1 MEFNSIIAKTFEKEG
16 LGKIRV
22 ALLDDKP
29 IFNLYDVCF
38 SLGYTKTDGKKLYL
52 RKEKIENICESLEI
66 KGLSLGDRDKI
77 AITKDI
83 DFENTWIEEHH
94 FYNLCLESHA
104 KNAKPFRDWV
114 TREVL
119 PSIRKT
125 GGYDMN
131 SENSFNGK
139 LESLKLE
146 QQGLKFVIELFKPS
160 KASTVKM
167 IRKFNE
173 SQGLTTSYL
182 PTSVDEEEGRS
193 LTNLL
198 QKFEINISTV
208 KFNKLLIEKGYV
220 TEENRPSTNN
230 KGFKKYKKLTDLGL
244 RYGKNKTS
252 TYGSEQETVPL
263 YFESKFQE
271 LINEVLN

>member
-1 MEFNSIIAKTFEKEG
+1 MENSITICDKKILFKEYEGQRVVTVWDIARLHNKDVKGIRNNFDRNINFFIENEDYFLVPKESEFARI
-16 LGKIRV
+16 LSTSKEV
-22 ALLDDKP
+22 AFQAINASKNIPVFTESGYLMMTKP
-29 IFNLYDVCF
+29 MQDELSWQVQRQLVKGYFKLQEIKEHF
-38 SLGYTKTDGKKLYL
+38 SNINTSEDS
-52 RKEKIENICESLEI
+52 KIE
-66 KGLSLGDRDKI
+66 K
-77 AITKDI
+77 
-83 DFENTWIEEHH
+83 
-94 FYNLCLESHA
+94 
-104 KNAKPFRDWV
+104 
-114 TREVL
+114 
-119 PSIRKT
+119 
-125 GGYDMN
+125 
-131 SENSFNGK
+131 
-139 LESLKLE
+139 LKLE
-146 QQGLKFVIELFKPS
+146 QQGLKFVIELFKSS

-173 SQGLTTSYL
+173 SQGLSTSYL

-220 TEENRPSTNN
+220 TEENRPSTNK